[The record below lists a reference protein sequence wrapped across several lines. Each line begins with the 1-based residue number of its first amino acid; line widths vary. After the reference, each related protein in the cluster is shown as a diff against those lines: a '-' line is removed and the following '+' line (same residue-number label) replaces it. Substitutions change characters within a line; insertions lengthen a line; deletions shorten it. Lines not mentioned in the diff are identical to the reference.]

1 MTVVPTTESRPQTLN
16 YLENLTWRLATGVG
30 RLPEEIREIH
40 AHYLEASQLE
50 DGGFGGREDGSDL
63 YYTSFALRGLAITG
77 KLFGTVAESAAS
89 FLRGQ
94 FHGQT
99 PVIDFLSLLYSAKIL
114 ESSAGIDVLKAS
126 QPDWQQH
133 VVATLEACH
142 REDGGYAKGPTSGRS
157 STYHTFLTLL
167 CLELLNTSP
176 AAPERIVDFLHSQQR
191 PDGGFV
197 EFAPMRRSG
206 TNPTA
211 AAIGSLRILDRLSE
225 DVRERTAQ
233 FFADMQTLEG
243 GLRANT
249 RIPIAD
255 LLSSFTGLLTL
266 LDLGSEDQIRLPELV
281 TYVEQLA
288 DPEGGFHGAAWDEG
302 KDVEYTFY
310 GLGTLALL
318 ASC

>member
-40 AHYLEASQLE
+40 AHYLKASQLE

-77 KLFGTVAESAAS
+77 KLVGTVAESAAS

-114 ESSAGIDVLKAS
+114 ESSAVIDVLKDS

-157 STYHTFLTLL
+157 RVPMGTFARHREARVLTPHKADIGRQALP
-167 CLELLNTSP
+167 SP
-176 AAPERIVDFLHSQQR
+176 AGDAPSRQ
-191 PDGGFV
+191 P
-197 EFAPMRRSG
+197 APKISHYG
-206 TNPTA
+206 TA
-211 AAIGSLRILDRLSE
+211 GI
-225 DVRERTAQ
+225 
-233 FFADMQTLEG
+233 
-243 GLRANT
+243 
-249 RIPIAD
+249 
-255 LLSSFTGLLTL
+255 
-266 LDLGSEDQIRLPELV
+266 
-281 TYVEQLA
+281 
-288 DPEGGFHGAAWDEG
+288 
-302 KDVEYTFY
+302 
-310 GLGTLALL
+310 
-318 ASC
+318 